1 MYFLNDEVM
10 VEMEYIGENIT
21 CSGQDVRVTK
31 LNLSFL
37 NISVP
42 WQMVRWKY
50 LKVLLDFFRS
60 QGIILGAK

>member
-10 VEMEYIGENIT
+10 VKMEYIGENIT

-42 WQMVRWKY
+42 WQMVRLKY
-50 LKVLLDFFRS
+50 SKVLLDFFRS